1 MAARDL
7 ISLDELEIQI
17 EGLDNRHRAAEGQIT
32 ALQNTSKR
40 VEKLRLLLRNP
51 ILAFVR
57 QTRNMRRD
65 YYKDLD
71 LRVETDKE
79 VVKICG
85 VFGSQNVAPTCTL
98 GTRR

>member
-1 MAARDL
+1 MMAARDL

-51 ILAFVR
+51 IPR
-57 QTRNMRRD
+57 
-65 YYKDLD
+65 
-71 LRVETDKE
+71 
-79 VVKICG
+79 
-85 VFGSQNVAPTCTL
+85 S
-98 GTRR
+98 